1 MLIDVIVPVYNA
13 AAYIEKFFDLVEPQ
27 ADREVRFLFV
37 DDGSK
42 DTSLQILQDCAA
54 KATFPTEILHQ
65 ENTGVSG
72 ARNLGIEH
80 ATASYITFFDIDD
93 VMSTDYV
100 SVLKKTALQND
111 FEVFVFASKRVHAE
125 HIELEKPKATTDYQQ
140 LTATEELQRFLAD
153 PTRLGVVN
161 LLIQRDYISRVQTR
175 FAVGYKYYE
184 DYDFIYRIFSDATS
198 ILVTSTVLYYYV
210 QREGS
215 AMSRFTADR
224 ITCLQLMKNLEPWLK
239 ERVPEFFPTFQQWG
253 CARLYWSVL
262 WQAALGFQ
270 NFKDFKAFADRT
282 EAKTL
287 LKKLKGFPDT
297 VLQASTRLY
306 LCSPWLYWLAVR
318 MVGRKKS
325 EVASAN
331 LEEILQQID
340 AAKNLEK

>member
-13 AAYIEKFFDLVEPQ
+13 APYIENLFAQIEPQ
-27 ADREVRFLFV
+27 ADEEVRFLFV

-42 DTSLQILQDCAA
+42 DNSLQLLQDCAA

-72 ARNLGIEH
+72 ARNLGIDH
-80 ATASYITFFDIDD
+80 ASAAYITFFDVDD
-93 VMSTDYV
+93 MMSTDYI
-100 SVLKKTALQND
+100 SVLKKTAMRND
-111 FEVFVFASKRVHAE
+111 FEVFVFASKRVYVE
-125 HIELEKPKATTDYQQ
+125 HIELEETKATIDYAK
-140 LTATEELQRFLAD
+140 LTATEELYRFLAD

-198 ILVTSTVLYYYV
+198 ILVTSYVLYYYV

-215 AMSRFTADR
+215 AMSHFTADR
-224 ITCLQLMKNLEPWLK
+224 ILCMQLMRDLEPWLK
-239 ERVPEFFPTFQQWG
+239 ERVPEFFPTFKQWG

-262 WQAALGFQ
+262 WQAALGFPR
-270 NFKDFKAFADRT
+270 FADFKAFADAT
-282 EAKTL
+282 EGKQL
-287 LKKLKGFPDT
+287 LKQLKGFPDKM
-297 VLQASTRLY
+297 LQLSTQLY

-318 MVGRKKS
+318 LVGRKKS
-325 EVASAN
+325 EVASAD
-331 LEEILQQID
+331 LTEILQQID